1 MVAKPHLPGRQ
12 VPNYNFRMPALDF
25 TARRTAFRK
34 LHQSGCFVIPN
45 PWDIGTA
52 RYLRHLGF
60 KALATTSGGF
70 AFSRGLPDG
79 AVSLDAMLSHISEI
93 VASVD
98 LPVNADFE
106 SGYADEPDAVARNVR
121 RCVETGVAGLS
132 IEDATGNPEKPLYD
146 LPLAVDRIKAAR
158 AAIDA
163 SGADVL
169 LTARAECF
177 LVGHADPL
185 RESIR
190 RLQAYAAAGA
200 DVLYS
205 PGPTKRD
212 DIQVIVST
220 VAPKPV
226 NVLLSS
232 NTGLS
237 VADLAE
243 LGVRRVSVGSS
254 FARAAWTGFIRVATE
269 LAEQGTVTSFE
280 GITPYAEL
288 KHFFEQDKNLPR

>member
-1 MVAKPHLPGRQ
+1 MAD
-12 VPNYNFRMPALDF
+12 LDF
-25 TARRTAFRK
+25 SARRAEFRR
-34 LHQSGCFVIPN
+34 LHQSGCFLIPN
-45 PWDIGTA
+45 PWDVGTA
-52 RYLRHLGF
+52 RYLRSLGY

-70 AFSRGLPDG
+70 AFSRGIPDAEW
-79 AVSLDAMLSHISEI
+79 AVSRDAMLAHIAEI
-93 VASVD
+93 VSATE

-106 SGYADEPDAVARNVR
+106 SGYADGPDAVAQNVQL
-121 RCVETGVAGLS
+121 CVATGVAGLS

-146 LPLAVDRIKAAR
+146 LSLAVDRIKAAR

-177 LVGHADPL
+177 LVRHPGPL

-190 RLQAYAAAGA
+190 RLQAYSAAGA
-200 DVLYS
+200 DVLYA
-205 PGPTKRD
+205 PGPTKRED
-212 DIQVIVST
+212 VQAIVSA

-232 NTGLS
+232 NTGVS
-237 VADLAE
+237 VADLAV

-254 FARAAWTGFIRVATE
+254 FARAAWTGFIRAAKE
-269 LAEQGTVTSFE
+269 LIEQGTVTAFD

-288 KHFFEQDKNLPR
+288 NKFFEQDYKSRP